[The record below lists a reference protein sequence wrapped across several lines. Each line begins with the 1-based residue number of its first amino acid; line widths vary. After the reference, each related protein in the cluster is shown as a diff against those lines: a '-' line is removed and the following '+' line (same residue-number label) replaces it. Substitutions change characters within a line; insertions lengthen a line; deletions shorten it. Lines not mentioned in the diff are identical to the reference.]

1 MSTNPRTG
9 SEYLSN
15 LLRSHPEIGLDGE
28 LLNEEHNLPDDVLQY
43 CRQQLS
49 KFEQK
54 FVGFKA
60 FPEQIFKC
68 KLRFD
73 ELVRHLGADVVIV
86 LWRKSIAGQLA
97 SLRIAAKTGVWFEGA
112 EDFNNNHKNGLKV
125 KTSISDQEMR
135 EYHEFLVKDWQ
146 TIGSQWPIDIIPIYI
161 CYEDLIADPLTQLR
175 QIMARLSCD
184 METYVFT
191 SPGAV
196 KPAVPP
202 SDRIENW
209 QQLSDELK
217 CLKINVKKIVM
228 DCIEKNLNVKCQAL
242 DFVPDAEPPIPSKGW
257 RYNVCA
263 PFMPNE
269 AKDNVIQ
276 ALVSGS
282 VSSAGFWPKEMAEK
296 LRKVFD
302 CPVAQP
308 CSNGFTSLVIAM
320 QAMSLRSGDEVI
332 MPSLTMIAVPNA
344 VSLLGAVPVFA
355 DCADGQY
362 NPGLNEILD
371 VSSERTRAVVLTHT
385 YGVPTE
391 HLESIANE
399 CKARKWTLIEDISEC
414 VGVRVR

>member
-1 MSTNPRTG
+1 MKRFLLLANPRTG
-9 SEYLSN
+9 STYLAN
-15 LLRSHPEIGLDGE
+15 LLRSHPDIGLAGE
-28 LLNEEHNLPDDVLQY
+28 LLNDERNLPDDVLQY
-43 CRQQLS
+43 CGQELS

-54 FVGFKA
+54 FVGFKV
-60 FPEQIFKC
+60 FPEQIFKR

-86 LWRKSIAGQLA
+86 LWRKSIAEQLA
-97 SLRIAAKTGVWFEGA
+97 SLRIAEKTGVWFEGA
-112 EDFNNNHKNGLKV
+112 EDFNNNRKNGLKV

-146 TIGSQWPIDIIPIYI
+146 TIGSQWPIDIIPIYV
-161 CYEDLIADPLTQLR
+161 CYDDLIEDPLTQLR

-196 KPAVPP
+196 KPPVPP

-209 QQLSDELK
+209 PQISDELK
-217 CLKINVKKIVM
+217 GMKINAKKLLK

-242 DFVPDAEPPIPSKGW
+242 DFVPDPEPPMPSKGW

-282 VSSAGFWPKEMAEK
+282 VSSAGFWPKEMADK
-296 LRKVFD
+296 LRKVYD

-344 VSLLGAVPVFA
+344 VALLGAVPVFA

-371 VSSERTRAVVLTHT
+371 VSSEDACSCVDAYLWSADRTL
-385 YGVPTE
+385 GE
-391 HLESIANE
+391 H
-399 CKARKWTLIEDISEC
+399 CKRMQSQEMDSN
-414 VGVRVR
+414 